1 MARKIPHPKHND
13 LYTPITPEVLEL
25 FARMRHRH
33 GTWREVAYL
42 SNTRLKVLRRW
53 RNGQRKTIS
62 MTKMDELITTT
73 EVGDLRDYPWF
84 TADDLVTLG
93 IWEKPADPIESR
105 SNLHPTSTSS

>member
-1 MARKIPHPKHND
+1 MAMAKSKHPKKND

-25 FARMRHRH
+25 FARMRAHH
-33 GTWREVAYL
+33 GSWRQVAYL

-53 RNGQRKTIS
+53 RTGGRKAIS
-62 MTKMDELITTT
+62 LTKLDELITTT

-93 IWEKPADPIESR
+93 IWEKPADPLDGDDRESK
-105 SNLHPTSTSS
+105 